1 MKNSLFFAAFAL
13 FFACNDAATKPK
25 AAVATADPYL
35 AAEHLMGYAKI
46 GMPKADLLKFYP
58 NLVPDTIAIESEL
71 PAWKIL
77 DSDGKPLFWAIHTDE
92 TRDTVTFL
100 ISDNPKMH
108 TAEGIKVGSDY
119 SQLQKAFPDLTASFA
134 EGLRAQSK
142 AKSMSFG
149 ILGDVDTK
157 ELPNGEMEIVKVK
170 RGKVQT
176 LEFY

>member
-1 MKNSLFFAAFAL
+1 MKNLLFFAAFAL

-25 AAVATADPYL
+25 AVATADPYL
-35 AAEHLMGYAKI
+35 AAEHQMGYAKI

-58 NLVPDTIAIESEL
+58 NLIPDTIAIESEL

-119 SQLQKAFPDLTASFA
+119 SQLQKVFPDLTASFA
-134 EGLRAQSK
+134 EGLRAYSK
-142 AKSMSFG
+142 SKSMGFG
-149 ILGDVDTK
+149 ILGDS
-157 ELPNGEMEIVKVK
+157 ENRESANGEIEIVKVK